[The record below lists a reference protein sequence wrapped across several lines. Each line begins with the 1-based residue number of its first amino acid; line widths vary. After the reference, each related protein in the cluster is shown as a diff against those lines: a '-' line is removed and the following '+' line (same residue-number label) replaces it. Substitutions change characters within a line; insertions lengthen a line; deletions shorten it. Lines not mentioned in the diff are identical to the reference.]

1 MVVQIAEVDE
11 VDVGTELEEFVL
23 HVVEYLQRQEAI
35 QEAQA
40 KADKVKASIKT
51 YMQEHNLT
59 EKTAGDRIVK
69 LIEKTRV
76 TVNSKIAK
84 VVIPKKYLEKEGV
97 LTTTTYQ
104 ELSFPKKK

>member
-1 MVVQIAEVDE
+1 MVVAQIDKVAL
-11 VDVGTELEEFVL
+11 GTELEDFVL
-23 HVVEYLQRQEAI
+23 NVVEYLKRQEQI
-35 QEAQA
+35 KEAQA
-40 KADKVKASIKT
+40 KADEVKALIKA
-51 YMQEHNLT
+51 YMEEHNLT
-59 EKTAGDRIVK
+59 EEEAGDRIVK
-69 LIEKTRV
+69 LTEKTRV